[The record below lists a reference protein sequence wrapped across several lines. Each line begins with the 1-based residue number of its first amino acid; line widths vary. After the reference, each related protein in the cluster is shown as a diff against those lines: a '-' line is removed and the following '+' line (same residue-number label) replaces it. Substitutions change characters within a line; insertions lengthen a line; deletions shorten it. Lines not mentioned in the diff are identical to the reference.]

1 MKHQKHNK
9 VPRTTRPQRADG
21 EMKSACARLQASA
34 RQAGRSPRRAHV
46 RTVASKSSSSNVGNV
61 ITIDDSD
68 DGSVEGQ
75 FSEGEGEE
83 EPPAASG
90 PPFEAYDGY
99 DFSEAIL
106 ADSGSPNCA
115 LCGTELEVSWDAE
128 RKALV
133 HHGAVRLKGRIY
145 KVDCLQRRRGPEPQ
159 LGGERRQR
167 TG

>member
-1 MKHQKHNK
+1 MKDQKHK
-9 VPRTTRPQRADG
+9 VPRTTRRARG
-21 EMKSACARLQASA
+21 GRNEARERVRPMQASA